1 KSVDRDISDTY
12 FNKMCQRI
20 KAMNYSGLLNKIKK
34 YISYYSDFLETIKNQ
49 KKYSPNSPSS
59 FDFIYIMKSSYEN
72 YYFMFRQE

>member
-1 KSVDRDISDTY
+1 LWLKTLYRKRAVTWPFIFYTIIWTLS
-12 FNKMCQRI
+12 
-20 KAMNYSGLLNKIKK
+20 
-34 YISYYSDFLETIKNQ
+34 SDFLETIKNQ

>member
-1 KSVDRDISDTY
+1 TVTLIPNGIHHPPIEDGRLLPNSV
-12 FNKMCQRI
+12 
-20 KAMNYSGLLNKIKK
+20 KK

>member
-1 KSVDRDISDTY
+1 MDLT
-12 FNKMCQRI
+12 
-20 KAMNYSGLLNKIKK
+20 
-34 YISYYSDFLETIKNQ
+34 DFLETIKNQ

>member
-1 KSVDRDISDTY
+1 MAFLFVSL
-12 FNKMCQRI
+12 
-20 KAMNYSGLLNKIKK
+20 NYTNG
-34 YISYYSDFLETIKNQ
+34 ETIKNQ